1 MADNDFPL
9 LSIIELRTELMNRQR
24 ELKKELLKT
33 EHLITGLNDLMD
45 YHKEIA
51 GCSFAQWK
59 EGQNRKKNKSHD
71 D

>member
-33 EHLITGLNDLMD
+33 EHLITCLNDVMD
-45 YHKEIA
+45 YHKEA
-51 GCSFAQWK
+51 VGTARKPVCEK
-59 EGQNRKKNKSHD
+59 ENH
-71 D
+71 